1 MSEQRTQNRDTG
13 TQSLPFLP
21 LVMICCACGKLSHQR
36 IVGDCIAFTEIIA
49 LDLAASQAIREKK
62 RKKAGELTA
71 SYSVL
76 DTVDLVPL
84 R

>member
-1 MSEQRTQNRDTG
+1 
-13 TQSLPFLP
+13 
-21 LVMICCACGKLSHQR
+21 MICCACGELSHQR
-36 IVGDCIAFTEIIA
+36 IVGDRIAFTEIIA
-49 LDLAASQAIREKK
+49 LDLAASQAK
-62 RKKAGELTA
+62 RKKTKRKAEELTA